1 MTTPASGKAPAK
13 DDEPAYQWTEE
24 MAESVEKLLEHD
36 EANTLCTLDECNT
49 IRKVLLAPESDY
61 WKLEKAKVNPRAR
74 QFAADAGYPR
84 IVAILQARGRR
95 RPCNFSGSVGSVAAL
110 TGVVQR
116 SGAGHA
122 GSPRRGRG

>member
-61 WKLEKAKVNPRAR
+61 WKLEKAKVN
-74 QFAADAGYPR
+74 
-84 IVAILQARGRR
+84 RGR
-95 RPCNFSGSVGSVAAL
+95 C
-110 TGVVQR
+110 R
-116 SGAGHA
+116 SATCTTWS
-122 GSPRRGRG
+122 SPRCRCSSRATTNAIGRWCR